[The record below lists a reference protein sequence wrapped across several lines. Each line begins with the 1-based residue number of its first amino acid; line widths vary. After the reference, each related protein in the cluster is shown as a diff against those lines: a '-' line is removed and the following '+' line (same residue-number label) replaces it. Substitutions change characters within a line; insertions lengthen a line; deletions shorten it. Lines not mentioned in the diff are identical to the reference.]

1 VEQIM
6 FSFEG
11 TTPPAAILDG
21 VRRGAISAFC
31 LFGHWNVE
39 SPAQLRA
46 LNEMLLHAARAGGQ
60 PPPIIGIDQEG
71 GQLIA
76 VTGGATELP
85 GNMALGATRSPELAE
100 QAGRVLGRELRAMGL
115 NMNFAPSLDVNT
127 NPHNLAVGTRSFGAD
142 PALVAELGAA
152 LIRGMQAEGVMASA
166 KHFPGHGD
174 TSSDSHYAAPV
185 VAHSLEH
192 MEAVEL
198 RPFRAA
204 IAAGVAAI
212 MPAHIMFPALDADQP
227 ATLSPRILRDFLRG
241 QMGFGGLIVSDAMDM
256 YAVARFGPG
265 PSVRMALD
273 AGIDLVLLAHL
284 PDQLALADSMQAMT
298 SPESV
303 ARIRRAR
310 AHIPTTLPDLDV
322 VGCAEH
328 QRIAQTIAERAITL
342 VRDGGQLPLRPA
354 ADATIAVITA
364 QPRNLTPADTSSRVR
379 IVLADAIR
387 RRHPRVMACELPHPA
402 SPDDIS
408 AVLKA
413 VAAAEIV
420 VVGTISADQDAAQAA
435 LVRELHGR
443 GKRPIVV
450 ALRTPYDLSVFP
462 MIETYLC
469 AYSILPVAVEAV
481 ARALFGEI
489 TPQGVLPCP
498 IPDLP
503 TS

>member
-1 VEQIM
+1 M

-11 TTPPAAILDG
+11 TTPPQPVLDG

-31 LFGHWNVE
+31 LFRHWNVE
-39 SPAQLRA
+39 SPAQLRT
-46 LNEMLLHAARAGGQ
+46 LTEMLLHAARAGEQ
-60 PPPIIGIDQEG
+60 LPPILGIDQEG

-76 VTGGATELP
+76 VAEGATELP

-127 NPHNLAVGTRSFGAD
+127 NPNNLAVGTRSFGAD
-142 PALVAELGAA
+142 PALVAELGGA
-152 LIRGMQAEGVMASA
+152 LIRGMQAEGVMGSA

-174 TSSDSHYAAPV
+174 TSSDSHYTAPV
-185 VAHSLEH
+185 VAHPLEH
-192 MEAVEL
+192 LEAVEL

-204 IAAGVAAI
+204 IAAGVAAV
-212 MPAHIMFPALDADQP
+212 MPAHIMFPALDPDQP
-227 ATLSPRILRDFLRG
+227 ATLSRRILRDFLRG
-241 QMGFGGLIVSDAMDM
+241 RMGFGGLIISDAMDM
-256 YAVARFGPG
+256 YAVARFGAE
-265 PSVRMALD
+265 PSVRMALE
-273 AGIDLVLLAHL
+273 AGVDLVLLAHL
-284 PDQLALADSMQAMT
+284 PDQLALAERMVALR

-303 ARIRRAR
+303 ARIQRAR
-310 AHIPTTLPDLDV
+310 AQISPTLPDLDV

-328 QRIAQTIAERAITL
+328 QRIAQTIADRAITL

-354 ADATIAVITA
+354 ADTTIAVLTP
-364 QPRNLTPADTSSRVR
+364 QPRNLTPADTSSQVQLA
-379 IVLADAIR
+379 LADAIR

-402 SPDDIS
+402 SPDDIAAALS
-408 AVLKA
+408 AVA
-413 VAAAEIV
+413 SAEIV

-435 LVRELHGR
+435 LVRELHAR
-443 GKRPIVV
+443 GKRPIVI

-469 AYSILPVAVEAV
+469 AYSIRAVSTEAA

-489 TPQGVLPCP
+489 VPQGVLPCP

-503 TS
+503 AH

>member
-1 VEQIM
+1 M

-11 TTPPAAILDG
+11 TTPPQPVLDG
-21 VRRGAISAFC
+21 VRRGAMGAFC

-39 SPAQLRA
+39 SPAQLRT

-115 NMNFAPSLDVNT
+115 NLNFAPSLDVNT
-127 NPHNLAVGTRSFGAD
+127 NPDNLAVGTRSFGAD

-152 LIRGMQAEGVMASA
+152 LIRGLQAAGVMGSA

-227 ATLSPRILRDFLRG
+227 ATLSSRILRGFLRG
-241 QMGFGGLIVSDAMDM
+241 QMGFQGLIVSDAMDM
-256 YAVARFGPG
+256 YAVARFGPE
-265 PSVRMALD
+265 PSVRMALE
-273 AGIDLVLLAHL
+273 AGVDLVLLAHL
-284 PDQLALADSMQAMT
+284 PDQLALADYVSAMT
-298 SPESV
+298 SPEAV

-310 AHIPTTLPDLDV
+310 AGISPTLPDLDV
-322 VGCAEH
+322 IGCAEH
-328 QRIAQTIAERAITL
+328 QRVAQTIAERAITL

-354 ADATIAVITA
+354 PDATIAVITP

-379 IVLADAIR
+379 IALADAIR
-387 RRHPRVMACELPHPA
+387 RRHPRVVACELPHPA
-402 SPDDIS
+402 SADDIAGVLS
-408 AVLKA
+408 AVGG
-413 VAAAEIV
+413 AEIV
-420 VVGTISADQDAAQAA
+420 VVGTISADQDAAQAT
-435 LVRELHGR
+435 LVRELHRR

-450 ALRTPYDLSVFP
+450 ALRTPYDLSAFP
-462 MIETYLC
+462 MVETYLC
-469 AYSILPVAVEAV
+469 AYSIRPVSVEAT
-481 ARALFGEI
+481 ARALFGEVV
-489 TPQGVLPCP
+489 PQGVLPCP

-503 TS
+503 AG